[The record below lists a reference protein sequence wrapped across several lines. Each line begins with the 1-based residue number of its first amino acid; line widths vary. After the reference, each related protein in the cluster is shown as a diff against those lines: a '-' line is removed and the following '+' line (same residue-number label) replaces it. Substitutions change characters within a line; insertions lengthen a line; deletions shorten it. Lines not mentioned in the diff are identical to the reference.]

1 MREVLWTMAG
11 VFLLYS
17 AYSDLRCGMISV
29 KSCVFAAG
37 AGVVVRV
44 IGAGGIFA
52 CEMFERGVF
61 VHEISAQGT
70 VSMMAVWM
78 ECMWGLLPGL
88 FVMGLAA
95 GSGEQIG
102 KGDAWVM
109 LALGVLVGAGQ
120 CMCLFMTALIFSLPF
135 AVIWRFLSGRR
146 GVCEQARERSFP
158 FVPNLFFAYV
168 LLCGLL

>member
-1 MREVLWTMAG
+1 MMAG

-29 KSCVFAAG
+29 KSCVVAAG
-37 AGVVVRV
+37 AGAVIRV
-44 IGAGGIFA
+44 IRAGGIFA
-52 CEMFERGVF
+52 Y
-61 VHEISAQGT
+61 EISVQGT
-70 VSMMAVWM
+70 VSGMAVWM
-78 ECMWGLLPGL
+78 ECVWGLLPGL

-109 LALGVLVGAGQ
+109 LALGVLVGAGR
-120 CMCLFMTALIFSLPF
+120 CVSLFMTALIFSLPF
-135 AVIWRFLSGRR
+135 AAMWRFLNGRR
-146 GVCEQARERSFP
+146 NECVQARERSFP

-168 LLCGLL
+168 LFCCFL

>member
-1 MREVLWTMAG
+1 MAG

-29 KSCVFAAG
+29 KSCLFAAG
-37 AGVVVRV
+37 VGAVVRV
-44 IGAGGIFA
+44 IRAGGI
-52 CEMFERGVF
+52 F
-61 VHEISAQGT
+61 VHEISVPGA
-70 VSMMAVWM
+70 VPEMAVWM
-78 ECMWGLLPGL
+78 ECVRGLLPGL

-109 LALGVLVGAGQ
+109 LALGVLVGAGR
-120 CMCLFMTALIFSLPF
+120 CLSLFMTALIFSLPF
-135 AVIWRFLSGRR
+135 AAIWHFLNGR
-146 GVCEQARERSFP
+146 GSKCEQARERSFP

-168 LLCGLL
+168 LFCCFLRKC